1 MLFSLRLVGCVAAFG
16 LITAGSS
23 AGWAADAALTR
34 PGQLTVTAV
43 TGELSVRAGGNVRP
57 AKSDDRV
64 RVDSRLITGRRS
76 LATLTF
82 SNGAILELGP
92 DSEIEVEELLQAPF
106 TTSLKPAEWKAE
118 PSVSRTRLRLVR
130 GEARVSVKR
139 LLSARGSSFAIVT
152 AAGVASVDEGSLRVQ
167 VRMTEFGIGLS
178 VVELTQGGGGV
189 FEPAGGAPRALSAGQ
204 RTQWSVETDPA
215 TRVPRVT
222 EFK

>member
-1 MLFSLRLVGCVAAFG
+1 MLIALRLAGCVASLG
-16 LITAGSS
+16 LSAAAVS
-23 AGWAADAALTR
+23 AGRAAEAALTR

-43 TGELSVRAGGNVRP
+43 AGELSVRAGEKLKP
-57 AKSDDRV
+57 AQVDDRV
-64 RVDSRLITGRRS
+64 RVDSRLISGRRS

-106 TTSLKPAEWKAE
+106 TTSLKPVEWKAE

-139 LLSARGSSFAIVT
+139 LLSARGSVFAIVS
-152 AAGVASVDEGSLRVQ
+152 AAGVASVDDGLLRVQ
-167 VRMTEFGIGLS
+167 VRMTELGIGLC
-178 VVELTQGGGGV
+178 VVELTRGGGGF

-204 RTQWSVETDPA
+204 RTQWSVETDSA

-222 EFK
+222 ELK

>member
-1 MLFSLRLVGCVAAFG
+1 MR
-16 LITAGSS
+16 
-23 AGWAADAALTR
+23 R
-34 PGQLTVTAV
+34 
-43 TGELSVRAGGNVRP
+43 

-76 LATLTF
+76 LATLAF

>member
-1 MLFSLRLVGCVAAFG
+1 MLISLRLVGCVAAFG
-16 LITAGSS
+16 LIAAGSS

-76 LATLTF
+76 LATLAF

-204 RTQWSVETDPA
+204 RTQWSVETDSA
-215 TRVPRVT
+215 TRAFRVT
-222 EFK
+222 ELK

>member
-16 LITAGSS
+16 LIAAGSS

-43 TGELSVRAGGNVRP
+43 TGELSVRAGENVRP

-76 LATLTF
+76 LATLAF

-167 VRMTEFGIGLS
+167 ARMTEFGIGLS

-215 TRVPRVT
+215 TRTPRVT
-222 EFK
+222 ELK